1 MKKFAITGPESS
13 GKTTLS
19 IELANQFNGIH
30 IPEFAREFLTNTNGI
45 YSESDLD
52 TMAKAQV
59 ESWNLQTDTEIV
71 FCDTDMLVFK
81 VWSEYKFGRIS
92 SYILEALELQKFD
105 HYFLCR
111 PDIPWEEDPLREH
124 PEARNE
130 LFEIYL
136 REIKKRNY
144 PYTIIEGDLENRTK
158 ICEEIIKQKS

>member
-30 IPEFAREFLTNTNGI
+30 VPEFAREFLTNANGI

-52 TMAKAQV
+52 TMAQAQV
-59 ESWNLQTDTEIV
+59 ESWNLQKDTEIV

-92 SYILEALELQKFD
+92 TYILEALELQNFD

-136 REIKKRNY
+136 KEIKKRNY
-144 PYTIIEGDLENRTK
+144 PYTIIEGDLENRIR
-158 ICEEIIKQKS
+158 ICEEIIKK

>member
-19 IELANQFNGIH
+19 IELANQFYGTH
-30 IPEFAREFLTNTNGI
+30 VPEFARDFLTNTNGI

-52 TMAKAQV
+52 TMAQAQV
-59 ESWNLQTDTEIV
+59 ESWNLQKDTEIV

-92 SYILEALELQKFD
+92 PYILEALELQNFD

-136 REIKKRNY
+136 KEIKKRNY
-144 PYTIIEGDLENRTK
+144 PYTIIEGDFENRIR
-158 ICEEIIKQKS
+158 ICEEIIKK

>member
-19 IELANQFNGIH
+19 IELANQFNSIH
-30 IPEFAREFLTNTNGI
+30 VPEFAREFLTNTNGI

-52 TMAKAQV
+52 TMAQAQV

-92 SYILEALELQKFD
+92 PYILEALELQNFD

-136 REIKKRNY
+136 KEIKKRNY
-144 PYTIIEGDLENRTK
+144 PYTIIEGDLENRIR
-158 ICEEIIKQKS
+158 ICEEIIKK

>member
-30 IPEFAREFLTNTNGI
+30 VPEFAREFLTKTNCI

-52 TMAKAQV
+52 TMAQAQV

-92 SYILEALELQKFD
+92 TFILEALELQNFD

-136 REIKKRNY
+136 KEIKRRNY
-144 PYTIIEGDLENRTK
+144 PYTIIEGDLEQRLK
-158 ICEEIIKQKS
+158 LCKEIIRPY

>member
-19 IELANQFNGIH
+19 IELANQFNSIH
-30 IPEFAREFLTNTNGI
+30 VPEFAREFLTNTNGI

-52 TMAKAQV
+52 TMAQAQV

-92 SYILEALELQKFD
+92 PYILEALELQNFD

-136 REIKKRNY
+136 KEIKKRNY
-144 PYTIIEGDLENRTK
+144 PYTIIEGELENRIR
-158 ICEEIIKQKS
+158 ICEEIIKK